1 MFHLFNTHL
10 ASSSDTL
17 GTVTHSGET
26 VLNEEGFVDGVVIRS
41 RAQTVG
47 PGLGPAVRLF
57 LHCANIIQPC
67 MV

>member
-17 GTVTHSGET
+17 GTVTRSGET
-26 VLNEEGFVDGVVIRS
+26 VLNEEGFVDGAVIRS

-47 PGLGPAVRLF
+47 PVNCAVRLF
-57 LHCANIIQPC
+57 LHCANIRQPC